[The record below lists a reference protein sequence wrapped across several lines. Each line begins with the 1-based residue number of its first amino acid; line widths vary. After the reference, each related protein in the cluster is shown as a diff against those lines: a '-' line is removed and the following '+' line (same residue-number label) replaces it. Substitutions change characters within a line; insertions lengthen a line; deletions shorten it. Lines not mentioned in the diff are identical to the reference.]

1 VTILS
6 RSSTW
11 ASVLIAVLALTA
23 CASLLGRDPLQVTL
37 AGVDPLPG
45 EGLELRMAVK
55 LRVQNPND
63 VPIDY
68 DGVYLRLA
76 VANRTVAT
84 GVSDERGTIAR
95 FGQSIVRVP
104 VTVSPLR
111 LGMSVFG
118 VLSGGSSEKMRYT
131 LDGKVNGPAFG
142 TMRFQSQGDLSLP
155 GLLSP

>member
-1 VTILS
+1 MTILL
-6 RSSTW
+6 RSLAW
-11 ASVLIAVLALTA
+11 ALALIAALGLAA

-37 AGVDPLPG
+37 AGVEPLPG
-45 EGLELRMAVK
+45 EGLELRMTVK

-63 VPIDY
+63 VPIEY

-76 VANRTVAT
+76 VAERTVAT
-84 GVSDERGTIAR
+84 GVSDERGTLPR

-104 VTVSPLR
+104 VTVSALR

-118 VLSGGSSEKMRYT
+118 VLGGGSSEKMRYT

-142 TMRFQSQGDLSLP
+142 SMRFQSQGELSLP
-155 GLLSP
+155 GVL